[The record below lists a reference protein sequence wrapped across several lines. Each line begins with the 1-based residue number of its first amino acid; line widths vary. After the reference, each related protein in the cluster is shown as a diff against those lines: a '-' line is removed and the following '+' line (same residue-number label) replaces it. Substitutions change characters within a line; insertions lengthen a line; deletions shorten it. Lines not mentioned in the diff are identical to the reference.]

1 LPSLKDLYTGGDRP
15 FGFETRLAPSEKSW
29 IKSHCARSRHGASAL
44 PAKDTRSGARVREG
58 AAESLVPGQLTVP
71 VYTAYNCEMDKS
83 SSPLQPLYLKVKRH
97 ILDNIGSG
105 KWATS
110 ARVPSENDIVK
121 SFGVS
126 RMTANRALRELRDEG
141 VLVRIA
147 GVGSFVADRHAR
159 AHPLEIRSIADEIR
173 ERGHVHRA
181 ETVSLE
187 RIRAVAELAED
198 FGVAPRSELYCS
210 VIVHFEND
218 RPVQLEDRYVLPKLA
233 PDYLKVDF
241 ALTTPHDY
249 LTKVAPLQE
258 AEHLL
263 RAVMPDERTRKLLA
277 MKRDEP
283 CLLMIR
289 RTWTA
294 GQIASVA
301 RLYYPGSRY
310 EMSGRFRP

>member
-1 LPSLKDLYTGGDRP
+1 MSK
-15 FGFETRLAPSEKSW
+15 
-29 IKSHCARSRHGASAL
+29 
-44 PAKDTRSGARVREG
+44 
-58 AAESLVPGQLTVP
+58 AAV
-71 VYTAYNCEMDKS
+71 A
-83 SSPLQPLYLKVKRH
+83 LQPLYLQVKRH

-105 KWATS
+105 KWGTS
-110 ARVPSENDIVK
+110 TRVPSENDIVK

-159 AHPLEIRSIADEIR
+159 AHPLEIRGIADEIR
-173 ERGHVHRA
+173 DRGHVHRA
-181 ETVSLE
+181 EIVSLE
-187 RIRAVAELAED
+187 PIRAAAELAED
-198 FGVAPRSELYCS
+198 FGIAPRGELYCS
-210 VIVHFEND
+210 LIVHFEND
-218 RPVQLEDRYVLPKLA
+218 RPIQLEDRYVLPKLA
-233 PDYLKVDF
+233 PDYLNIDF
-241 ALTTPHDY
+241 ERTTPHDY
-249 LTKVAPLQE
+249 LVRVAPLQE

-263 RAVMPDERTRKLLA
+263 RAEMPDERTRKLLA

-283 CLLMIR
+283 CLVVIR

>member
-1 LPSLKDLYTGGDRP
+1 MNRP
-15 FGFETRLAPSEKSW
+15 NTS
-29 IKSHCARSRHGASAL
+29 
-44 PAKDTRSGARVREG
+44 
-58 AAESLVPGQLTVP
+58 
-71 VYTAYNCEMDKS
+71 
-83 SSPLQPLYLKVKRH
+83 LQPLYLQVKRH

-105 KWATS
+105 KWGTS

-147 GVGSFVADRHAR
+147 GVGSFVANRQPTT
-159 AHPLEIRSIADEIR
+159 HPLEIRDIAEEIR
-173 ERGHVHRA
+173 ARGHVHRA
-181 ETVSLE
+181 ELVTLE
-187 RIRAVAELAED
+187 RVRAVADLARD
-198 FGVAPRSELYCS
+198 FGVAAKTELFYS
-210 VIVHFEND
+210 SIVHFEND
-218 RPVQLEDRYVLPKLA
+218 RPIQLEDRYVLPKLA
-233 PDYLKVDF
+233 PGYLKVDF
-241 ALTTPHDY
+241 TQTTPYDY
-249 LTKVAPLQE
+249 LIKVAPLQE

-277 MKRDEP
+277 MQRDEP

>member
-1 LPSLKDLYTGGDRP
+1 
-15 FGFETRLAPSEKSW
+15 
-29 IKSHCARSRHGASAL
+29 
-44 PAKDTRSGARVREG
+44 
-58 AAESLVPGQLTVP
+58 
-71 VYTAYNCEMDKS
+71 MDKS
-83 SSPLQPLYLKVKRH
+83 PSPMQPLYLKVKRH

-110 ARVPSENDIVK
+110 TRVPSENDIVK

-147 GVGSFVADRHAR
+147 GVGSFVADRHAH

-173 ERGHVHRA
+173 ERGHAHRA
-181 ETVSLE
+181 EIISLE
-187 RIRAVAELAED
+187 RMRAVAELSED
-198 FGVAPRSELYCS
+198 FGIAPRSELYCS

-233 PDYLKVDF
+233 PDYLKIDF
-241 ALTTPHDY
+241 SKTTPYDY
-249 LTKVAPLQE
+249 LTKVAPLEE
-258 AEHLL
+258 AEHVL
-263 RAVMPDERTRKLLA
+263 RAVMPDDRTRKLLA

>member
-1 LPSLKDLYTGGDRP
+1 M
-15 FGFETRLAPSEKSW
+15 
-29 IKSHCARSRHGASAL
+29 SRAN
-44 PAKDTRSGARVREG
+44 
-58 AAESLVPGQLTVP
+58 ES
-71 VYTAYNCEMDKS
+71 
-83 SSPLQPLYLKVKRH
+83 LQPLYLQVKRH

-105 KWATS
+105 KWGTS
-110 ARVPSENDIVK
+110 MRVPSENDLVK

-141 VLVRIA
+141 VLVRVA
-147 GVGSFVADRHAR
+147 GVGSFVADRHAH
-159 AHPLEIRSIADEIR
+159 AHPLEIRSIAEEIR
-173 ERGHVHRA
+173 RRGHVHRA
-181 ETVSLE
+181 DILSLE
-187 RIRAVAELAED
+187 RIRAAAELAED
-198 FGVAPRSELYCS
+198 FGIAPRSELYCS

-218 RPVQLEDRYVLPKLA
+218 RPIQLEDRYVLPNLA
-233 PDYLKVDF
+233 PDYLKMDF
-241 ALTTPHDY
+241 NRTTPYDY
-249 LTKVAPLQE
+249 LIKVAPLQA

-294 GQIASVA
+294 GLIASVA

-310 EMSGRFRP
+310 ELSGRFQP

>member
-1 LPSLKDLYTGGDRP
+1 
-15 FGFETRLAPSEKSW
+15 
-29 IKSHCARSRHGASAL
+29 
-44 PAKDTRSGARVREG
+44 
-58 AAESLVPGQLTVP
+58 
-71 VYTAYNCEMDKS
+71 MDKS
-83 SSPLQPLYLKVKRH
+83 IASIQPLYLKVKRH

-159 AHPLEIRSIADEIR
+159 AHPLEIRSIAEEIR

-181 ETVSLE
+181 EIVSLQ
-187 RIRAVAELAED
+187 RIGAVGTLAED
-198 FGVAPRSELYCS
+198 FGIAPRSELFRS
-210 VIVHFEND
+210 EIVHFEND
-218 RPVQLEDRYVLPKLA
+218 HPLQLEERWVLPALA
-233 PDYLKVDF
+233 PDYLTVDF
-241 ALTTPHDY
+241 GRTTPYDY
-249 LTKVAPLQE
+249 LVKVAPLQE

-263 RAVMPDERTRKLLA
+263 RAVMPNERTRKLLA
-277 MKRDEP
+277 MQRDEP

-294 GQIASVA
+294 GRIASVA

>member
-1 LPSLKDLYTGGDRP
+1 MR
-15 FGFETRLAPSEKSW
+15 RA
-29 IKSHCARSRHGASAL
+29 AASA
-44 PAKDTRSGARVREG
+44 E
-58 AAESLVPGQLTVP
+58 
-71 VYTAYNCEMDKS
+71 
-83 SSPLQPLYLKVKRH
+83 PLYLQVKRH
-97 ILDNIGSG
+97 ILDNISSG
-105 KWATS
+105 KWATA

-126 RMTANRALRELRDEG
+126 RMTANRALRELRDQG
-141 VLVRIA
+141 VLVRVA

-159 AHPLEIRSIADEIR
+159 AHPLEIRSIAEEIR

-187 RIRAVAELAED
+187 RIRAPADLAED
-198 FGVAPRSELYCS
+198 FGIAPRSELYCS

-218 RPVQLEDRYVLPKLA
+218 RPMQLEERYVRPALA

-241 ALTTPHDY
+241 SRTTPHDY
-249 LTKVAPLQE
+249 LVGVAPLQE

-263 RAVMPDERTRKLLA
+263 RAAMPDERTRKLLA

-283 CLLMIR
+283 CLVVIR
-289 RTWTA
+289 RTWTT

>member
-1 LPSLKDLYTGGDRP
+1 
-15 FGFETRLAPSEKSW
+15 
-29 IKSHCARSRHGASAL
+29 
-44 PAKDTRSGARVREG
+44 
-58 AAESLVPGQLTVP
+58 
-71 VYTAYNCEMDKS
+71 MDK
-83 SSPLQPLYLKVKRH
+83 PVDELQPLYLKVKRH

-147 GVGSFVADRHAR
+147 GVGSFVADRHAH

-181 ETVSLE
+181 EVVSLE
-187 RIRAVAELAED
+187 RIRAAAELAED

-233 PDYLKVDF
+233 PDYLNVDF
-241 ALTTPHDY
+241 LKTTPYDY
-249 LTKVAPLQE
+249 LSRVAPLQE
-258 AEHLL
+258 VEHLL

>member
-1 LPSLKDLYTGGDRP
+1 
-15 FGFETRLAPSEKSW
+15 
-29 IKSHCARSRHGASAL
+29 
-44 PAKDTRSGARVREG
+44 
-58 AAESLVPGQLTVP
+58 
-71 VYTAYNCEMDKS
+71 MDKS
-83 SSPLQPLYLKVKRH
+83 SAALQPLYLKVKRH

-126 RMTANRALRELRDEG
+126 RTTANRALRELRDEG
-141 VLVRIA
+141 ILVRIA
-147 GVGSFVADRHAR
+147 GVGSFVADRHAH
-159 AHPLEIRSIADEIR
+159 AHPLEIRGIADEIR

-181 ETVSLE
+181 EIVSLE
-187 RIRAVAELAED
+187 RVRAVAELAED

-241 ALTTPHDY
+241 SKTTPYDY

-263 RAVMPDERTRKLLA
+263 RAVMPDDRTRKLLA

-289 RTWTA
+289 RTWA
-294 GQIASVA
+294 AAQIASVA

>member
-1 LPSLKDLYTGGDRP
+1 MSRP
-15 FGFETRLAPSEKSW
+15 A
-29 IKSHCARSRHGASAL
+29 AS
-44 PAKDTRSGARVREG
+44 
-58 AAESLVPGQLTVP
+58 
-71 VYTAYNCEMDKS
+71 
-83 SSPLQPLYLKVKRH
+83 LQPLYLQVKRH

-105 KWATS
+105 KWGTS
-110 ARVPSENDIVK
+110 MRVPSENDIVK

-141 VLVRIA
+141 VLVRVA
-147 GVGSFVADRHAR
+147 GVGSFVADQHAH
-159 AHPLEIRSIADEIR
+159 AHPLEIRGIADEIR
-173 ERGHVHRA
+173 RRGHVHRA
-181 ETVSLE
+181 EIVSLE
-187 RIRAVAELAED
+187 RIRAAAELAAD
-198 FGVAPRSELYCS
+198 FGIAPRSELYCS

-218 RPVQLEDRYVLPKLA
+218 RPIQLEDRYVLPKLA

-241 ALTTPHDY
+241 SLTTPYDY
-249 LTKVAPLQE
+249 LIKVAPLQE

-263 RAVMPDERTRKLLA
+263 RAVMPDDRTRKLLA
-277 MKRDEP
+277 MQGNEP

>member
-1 LPSLKDLYTGGDRP
+1 VS
-15 FGFETRLAPSEKSW
+15 KSN
-29 IKSHCARSRHGASAL
+29 AAL
-44 PAKDTRSGARVREG
+44 
-58 AAESLVPGQLTVP
+58 QL
-71 VYTAYNCEMDKS
+71 
-83 SSPLQPLYLKVKRH
+83 LYLKVKRH
-97 ILDNIGSG
+97 ILENIGSG
-105 KWATS
+105 KWGTAS
-110 ARVPSENDIVK
+110 RVPSENEIVK

-173 ERGHVHRA
+173 ARGHVHRSQIV
-181 ETVSLE
+181 TLE
-187 RIRAVAELAED
+187 RVRAVAELAED
-198 FGVAPRSELYCS
+198 FGIAPRSELFCS

-233 PDYLKVDF
+233 PDYMSVDF
-241 ALTTPHDY
+241 NCTTPYDY
-249 LTKVAPLQE
+249 LSRVAPLE
-258 AEHLL
+258 EVEHLL
-263 RAVMPDERTRKLLA
+263 RAVMPDERTRKLLD
-277 MKRDEP
+277 MKRNEP

-289 RTWTA
+289 RTWAA

>member
-1 LPSLKDLYTGGDRP
+1 
-15 FGFETRLAPSEKSW
+15 
-29 IKSHCARSRHGASAL
+29 
-44 PAKDTRSGARVREG
+44 
-58 AAESLVPGQLTVP
+58 
-71 VYTAYNCEMDKS
+71 MDKS
-83 SSPLQPLYLKVKRH
+83 GVSLQPLYLKVKRH
-97 ILDNIGSG
+97 ILENIGSG

-110 ARVPSENDIVK
+110 ARVPSENEIVK

-126 RMTANRALRELRDEG
+126 RMTANRALNELRDEG

-159 AHPLEIRSIADEIR
+159 AHPLAIRSIADEIR

-181 ETVSLE
+181 EIVSLE
-187 RIRAVAELAED
+187 RVRAVAELAED
-198 FGVAPRSELYCS
+198 FGIAPRSELYCS

-233 PDYLKVDF
+233 PDYLTVDF
-241 ALTTPHDY
+241 SRTTPHDY
-249 LTKVAPLQE
+249 LIKAAPLQE
-258 AEHLL
+258 VEHLL
-263 RAVMPDERTRKLLA
+263 RAVMPDDRTRKLLS

>member
-1 LPSLKDLYTGGDRP
+1 
-15 FGFETRLAPSEKSW
+15 
-29 IKSHCARSRHGASAL
+29 
-44 PAKDTRSGARVREG
+44 
-58 AAESLVPGQLTVP
+58 
-71 VYTAYNCEMDKS
+71 MDKS
-83 SSPLQPLYLKVKRH
+83 VASIQPLYLKVKRH

-105 KWATS
+105 KWTTS
-110 ARVPSENDIVK
+110 TRVPSENEIVK

-159 AHPLEIRSIADEIR
+159 AHPLEVRSIAEEIR
-173 ERGHVHRA
+173 DRGHVHRA
-181 ETVSLE
+181 EIISLE
-187 RIRAVAELAED
+187 RIRAVGTLAED
-198 FGVAPRSELYCS
+198 FGIAPRSELFRS
-210 VIVHFEND
+210 VIVHFED
-218 RPVQLEDRYVLPKLA
+218 DHPLQLEERCVMPALA
-233 PDYLKVDF
+233 PDYLTVDF
-241 ALTTPHDY
+241 SRTTPYDY
-249 LTKVAPLQE
+249 LVRVAPLQE

-263 RAVMPDERTRKLLA
+263 RAVMPDASTRKLLA

-294 GQIASVA
+294 GRIASVA